1 MVQLVK
7 NLPANAGDARNFGSI
22 PGLGRYPGVGNDN
35 PLQYSCLENSMDRGA
50 YLMGYSLQGHK
61 ELDTTEQ
68 LSTQTHRT
76 IWNYIFIYMI
86 YLMPDAS
93 SPKVSEDK
101 NLFL

>member
-1 MVQLVK
+1 
-7 NLPANAGDARNFGSI
+7 
-22 PGLGRYPGVGNDN
+22 
-35 PLQYSCLENSMDRGA
+35 
-50 YLMGYSLQGHK
+50 MGYSLQGHK

-76 IWNYIFIYMI
+76 IQNYIFIYMI